1 MEPTQY
7 QDFDTQIKFRYLNEQ
22 DMIDA
27 GVLDMPSCI
36 DTMEEVFHLL
46 SQGDYRLAGTGN
58 NQHGAFLMF
67 PEESPF
73 PNMPLDGPD
82 RRYMALPAYL
92 GGDYGRTGVKWY
104 GSNVENRTR
113 GLPRSILMY
122 VLNDTDTGAPLAFM
136 SANLLSATRTGAV
149 PGVGARYFANPGSE
163 VLAIIGPGVMNKTA
177 IGAFVAECPELK
189 KVKILGRSRSGIDSF
204 IQLVE
209 RQYPSIASVEV
220 SDNLES
226 ALSDAD
232 VVSLATTA
240 PPNRSSADYP
250 FIKREWL
257 KPGAFLSLAADVT
270 IDQALCESDV
280 LKVLDARSLYEAY
293 AEEFPYPV
301 HEHVGIVGNFYLD
314 LVHADKLD
322 KSELTDLGDVV
333 GGKAAGRQSPDQIVV
348 FSVGGLPVEDV
359 AWASKVYDRAER
371 EGIGTELLLWDKPA
385 LA

>member
-1 MEPTQY
+1 M
-7 QDFDTQIKFRYLNEQ
+7 
-22 DMIDA
+22 
-27 GVLDMPSCI
+27 
-36 DTMEEVFHLL
+36 
-46 SQGDYRLAGTGN
+46 
-58 NQHGAFLMF
+58 
-67 PEESPF
+67 
-73 PNMPLDGPD
+73 
-82 RRYMALPAYL
+82 
-92 GGDYGRTGVKWY
+92 
-104 GSNVENRTR
+104 
-113 GLPRSILMY
+113 
-122 VLNDTDTGAPLAFM
+122 
-136 SANLLSATRTGAV
+136 
-149 PGVGARYFANPGSE
+149 
-163 VLAIIGPGVMNKTA
+163 
-177 IGAFVAECPELK
+177 
-189 KVKILGRSRSGIDSF
+189 
-204 IQLVE
+204 
-209 RQYPSIASVEV
+209 
-220 SDNLES
+220 
-226 ALSDAD
+226 
-232 VVSLATTA
+232 
-240 PPNRSSADYP
+240 
-250 FIKREWL
+250 